1 MKKITLIVVL
11 SLCLLLLFGCGGKNE
26 GVESQLNSGLEILE
40 SALESE
46 IDEFLKPDTGISK
59 IPQTETNNQLN
70 NGSDVDE
77 FLNYIKNGEYIKA
90 VEIYN
95 DELYGNYQLEFEAS
109 DGVSILLEE
118 LVKDVLSGKTSEN
131 EAEMIMGTV
140 GNVLSEVPVTVED
153 YDGFREKLYEAV
165 ESKAAFL
172 AGKELEEM
180 GEYIEAIVSFKV
192 VLKADSNYREASA
205 AIERCAGIAKENA
218 VTSAEALAKDGRY
231 IEAIQELYEIKEV
244 VLNDSEVVSKI
255 TVYEKAYISDTVLSA
270 EEVFVTPA
278 EDYSEALDIINAA
291 LQYFPDSKDLN
302 EKKAYYQSFMP
313 VNLYDMES
321 LRGSASRKDVDQ
333 DTYGND
339 HEKCFIVEY
348 AYFSWHRTDISY
360 HLDKSYNTLEVT
372 IYGRSTGNDAEI
384 MTAEIYAD
392 GKLLY
397 QNLEIP
403 DNSTPPFTVDF
414 DVTGVEELRI
424 VLPKS
429 RTAAVGIGMT
439 DMIIQRTVK

>member
-11 SLCLLLLFGCGGKNE
+11 SLCLLQLFGCGGKNE

-46 IDEFLKPDTGISK
+46 IDEFLKPDTVVSK
-59 IPQTETNNQLN
+59 IPQTAINNQLY
-70 NGSDVDE
+70 VDE

-95 DELYGNYQLEFEAS
+95 DELYGNYQLELEAS

-153 YDGFREKLYEAV
+153 YDDFREKLYEAV

-321 LRGSASRKDVDQ
+321 LRGSADRYNVDQ

-339 HEKCFIVEY
+339 HEKCFLAGY
-348 AYFSWHRTDISY
+348 NGGYHSTDISY
-360 HLDKSYNTLEVT
+360 YLDKSYNTLEVT
-372 IYGRSTGNDAEI
+372 IYGRSTENESQI

-397 QNLEIP
+397 QNLKIP

-414 DVTGVEELRI
+414 DITGVEELRI
-424 VLPKS
+424 VLK
-429 RTAAVGIGMT
+429 RDYGAIGKGIGMT